1 MAKTIEILNNEKH
14 IFRKK
19 VSLVPSF
26 TNPNN
31 LCISISAT
39 AWEMLDWKEGTMLEV
54 RQDDIDKDELTIRIA
69 PKGLRE
75 QLGIKND

>member
-14 IFRKK
+14 IFREKAALEQ
-19 VSLVPSF
+19 SA
-26 TNPNN
+26 NPDD

-39 AWEMLDWKEGTMLEV
+39 AWKMLDWKEGTMLEV

-75 QLGIKND
+75 QLGIKNE

>member
-14 IFRKK
+14 IFREK
-19 VSLVPSF
+19 VSLDQSA
-26 TNPNN
+26 NPND

>member
-1 MAKTIEILNNEKH
+1 MAETRLILNNEKH
-14 IFRKK
+14 IFREK
-19 VSLVPSF
+19 VLLEQSANSDD
-26 TNPNN
+26 

-39 AWEMLDWKEGTMLEV
+39 SWEMLGWKEGTMLEV

-69 PKGLRE
+69 PRGIKE